1 MRSKFKNAPAF
12 LLRAA
17 KKNSRALH
25 KSDSCIKIILD
36 ATNFLATGCQKTD
49 LHCAIIR
56 ALEKSK
62 IFNMEGGDIMIKT
75 TIKIT
80 GMACTMCEA
89 HINEAVR
96 NAFSVKK
103 VKSSHSKGETVILS
117 EEPLDEAALRKTI
130 EATGYTTG
138 EMTSDSYKKNGLFSF
153 LKK

>member
-36 ATNFLATGCQKTD
+36 VTNFLATGCQKTD

-56 ALEKSK
+56 ELEKSK
-62 IFNMEGGDIMIKT
+62 IFNMEGRNIMIKT

-138 EMTSDSYKKNGLFSF
+138 EMTSVPYKKNGLFSF
-153 LKK
+153 WKK

>member
-36 ATNFLATGCQKTD
+36 VTNFLATGCQKTD

-62 IFNMEGGDIMIKT
+62 IFNMEGGDMMSKT

-80 GMACTMCEA
+80 GMACTMCGA
-89 HINEAVR
+89 LINEAVR

>member
-1 MRSKFKNAPAF
+1 MKGR
-12 LLRAA
+12 
-17 KKNSRALH
+17 
-25 KSDSCIKIILD
+25 
-36 ATNFLATGCQKTD
+36 
-49 LHCAIIR
+49 
-56 ALEKSK
+56 E
-62 IFNMEGGDIMIKT
+62 IMIKT

-80 GMACTMCEA
+80 GMACAMCEA

>member
-1 MRSKFKNAPAF
+1 
-12 LLRAA
+12 
-17 KKNSRALH
+17 
-25 KSDSCIKIILD
+25 
-36 ATNFLATGCQKTD
+36 
-49 LHCAIIR
+49 
-56 ALEKSK
+56 
-62 IFNMEGGDIMIKT
+62 MIKT

-117 EEPLDEAALRKTI
+117 EESLDEAALRKTI

-138 EMTSDSYKKNGLFSF
+138 EMTSVPYKKNGIFSF
-153 LKK
+153 WKKQKKI

>member
-25 KSDSCIKIILD
+25 KSDSCIKMILD

-49 LHCAIIR
+49 LHCAIIK

-62 IFNMEGGDIMIKT
+62 IFKMEGRNIMIKT

-117 EEPLDEAALRKTI
+117 EEPLD
-130 EATGYTTG
+130 
-138 EMTSDSYKKNGLFSF
+138 
-153 LKK
+153 